1 MRKVLIAVAATLV
14 AASPALA
21 NEGRVEARGGVNWQ
35 AGTSEATAGVAAG
48 YDYDLGSQAFAGVEV
63 SGDKILN
70 SANNRMA
77 FGFTGRVGAK
87 VGDANK
93 LFVAGGYTTKSCLTC
108 TDGEHL
114 GAGYEHSFGP
124 LYGKVE
130 YRHNFI
136 NGGAAD
142 SNTAMAGLGIKF

>member
-21 NEGRVEARGGVNWQ
+21 NEGRIEARGGVNWQ
-35 AGTSEATAGVAAG
+35 AGQSEATTGLAAG
-48 YDYDLGSQAFAGVEV
+48 YDYDLGSSAFGGVEV

-70 SANNRMA
+70 SANNRVA
-77 FGFTGRVGAK
+77 FGFTGRLGAK
-87 VGDANK
+87 VAGSDK
-93 LFVAGGYTTKSCLTC
+93 LFVAGGYTTKSCTTC
-108 TDGEHL
+108 KDGEHL
-114 GAGYEHSFGP
+114 GAGYEHNFGP

-130 YRHNFI
+130 YRHNFT

-142 SNTAMAGLGIKF
+142 GNSAVAGLGIRF

>member
-35 AGTSEATAGVAAG
+35 AGKSEVTTGLAAG
-48 YDYDLGSQAFAGVEV
+48 YDYDLGSSAFGGVEV
-63 SGDKILN
+63 SGDKVLN
-70 SANNRMA
+70 SANNRVA
-77 FGFTGRVGAK
+77 FGFTGRLGAK

-93 LFVAGGYTTKSCLTC
+93 LFVAGGYTTKPCSTC
-108 TDGEHL
+108 KDSEHV
-114 GAGYEHSFGP
+114 GAGYEHNFGP

-130 YRHNFI
+130 YRHNFA

-142 SNTAMAGLGIKF
+142 ANSAVAGLGIRF